1 MSRRSRRPPW
11 AAARPSLRMGR
22 ATGLCCLVGATWT
35 GLPAF
40 SAEPS
45 LPDPNASPAEIGTVV
60 TPTRLRQPLRDVP
73 ASVTVITS
81 DTLRRLGIVR
91 IVDALRLVPG
101 MQITEASGNRIL
113 VNYHG
118 TNNRD
123 PRRLN
128 VLVDG
133 ISVYR
138 PGFSEI
144 YWTQLPVAI
153 EDIERI
159 EVTRSPSS
167 AAYGPNSMMAVVNI
181 VSKHPADVA
190 RGSVVVG
197 AGSLRTTW
205 SHARLAHSFGA
216 TAVHLAGST
225 ERTRGFDQ
233 VDGEPGGHDTTQ
245 ARRLLVRSH
254 TPLGRWAR
262 LDAEAMHVEGTNGIP
277 FKSDFESYPDKHLR
291 DDYVGTTLSMP
302 LSADHEL
309 QLRGTYSKHRLRQAW
324 TVCFPQAAFLPEL
337 FDLWRSHPG
346 YANTVLTGQV
356 PSGGTAADD
365 LLAAQAVAALL
376 RLGPAASQP
385 LCGLVDQ
392 DRIETRADI
401 EVQDTIVFSNRL
413 RMVSGL
419 GARQQRAHS
428 QTFLGGTASSTTYR
442 LFGNV
447 EYKPT
452 ASVGINAGAYAE
464 HERFVGWSWAPRA
477 GISLHL
483 TPTQTLRL
491 AVSKGLRTPDV
502 VDQQAR
508 FTYTVRS
515 TTPGP
520 DGSLTP
526 RFYQSASSS
535 GGLRN
540 EEALATEIGYLLSE
554 PQWGLTLDAKVFEE
568 RLRHLISEA
577 VTVAL
582 FEPTNRNSTTLRG
595 AEVQAS
601 LAWSPTWQAFLNYAY
616 LDNLGATTFWERTQY
631 ARHSG
636 SVGVT
641 HAPGSGW
648 RWSLA
653 WYGASGDGVGE
664 SRYGRTD
671 LALGRRFIA
680 GQARA
685 DASFTLRYLDPRRTT
700 FILSVPVKESFVDDR
715 LQAYAS
721 LKVDF

>member
-1 MSRRSRRPPW
+1 MNRRSGRPLW
-11 AAARPSLRMGR
+11 AAGRPSLRMGR
-22 ATGLCCLVGATWT
+22 ATSVCYLIGAALT
-35 GLPAF
+35 GGPALG
-40 SAEPS
+40 AEPS
-45 LPDPNASPAEIGTVV
+45 LPDPNADPAEVGTVV
-60 TPTRLRQPLRDVP
+60 TPTRLRQPVRDVP
-73 ASVTVITS
+73 ASVTVITA
-81 DTLRRLGIVR
+81 DMLRRLGVVR

-101 MQITEASGNRIL
+101 MQVTEASGNRIL

-153 EDIERI
+153 EDVERI

-181 VSKHPADVA
+181 VSKHPADVE
-190 RGSVVVG
+190 RGSFAVG
-197 AGSLRTTW
+197 AGSLGTTW
-205 SHARLAHSFGA
+205 THARVARSLGA
-216 TAVHLAGST
+216 TAVHLAAST
-225 ERTRGFDQ
+225 ERTRGFDR
-233 VDGEPGGHDTTQ
+233 VDGERGGHDTTK

-254 TPLGRWAR
+254 TQLGPRSR
-262 LDAEAMHVEGTNGIP
+262 LDADAMHVEGTNEIP
-277 FKSDFESYPDKHLR
+277 FKSELESFPDKHLR
-291 DDYVGTTLSMP
+291 DDYLGATLSLQ
-302 LSADHEL
+302 LSAYHEL
-309 QLRGTYSKHRLRQAW
+309 QLRGTYSKHRLRQGW

-337 FDLWRSHPG
+337 FDLWRANPG

-365 LLAAQAVAALL
+365 LLAAQAIAALL
-376 RLGPAASQP
+376 RLGPTASQP

-392 DRIETRADI
+392 DRVEARADI

-413 RMVSGL
+413 RMVSGF
-419 GARQQRAHS
+419 GAREQRAHS

-452 ASVGINAGAYAE
+452 ASVGVNAGAYAE

-491 AVSKGLRTPDV
+491 AVSKGLRTPDI

-515 TTPGP
+515 SSPGP

-535 GGLRN
+535 GSLRN
-540 EEALATEIGYLLSE
+540 EEALATEIGYLLNE

-568 RLRHLISEA
+568 RLKHLISEV

-582 FEPTNRNSTTLRG
+582 FEPTNSNSTTLRG
-595 AEVQAS
+595 AELQAS
-601 LAWSPTWQAFLNYAY
+601 LAWSPAWHAFLHYAF
-616 LDNLGATTFWERTQY
+616 LDNIGATTFWERTQHS
-631 ARHSG
+631 RHSG
-636 SVGVT
+636 SMGIT

-653 WYGASGDGVGE
+653 RYGASGNGVGE

-671 LALGRRFIA
+671 LTLGRRFIA
-680 GQARA
+680 RQARA
-685 DASFTLRYLDPRRTT
+685 DASLTLRYLDHRRTT
-700 FILSVPVKESFVDDR
+700 FILRGPVKQSFVDDR

>member
-1 MSRRSRRPPW
+1 V
-11 AAARPSLRMGR
+11 AVTRPSPLGR
-22 ATGLCCLVGATWT
+22 VTAICSLVGATCT

-45 LPDPNASPAEIGTVV
+45 LPDPNADPAEIATVV

-101 MQITEASGNRIL
+101 MQITETSGNRIL

-181 VSKHPADVA
+181 VSKHPADVE

-197 AGSLRTTW
+197 AGSLGTTW
-205 SHARLAHSFGA
+205 THARLAHSFGA

-233 VDGEPGGHDTTQ
+233 VDGELGGHDTTQ
-245 ARRLLVRSH
+245 ARRLLIRSH
-254 TPLGRWAR
+254 TQLGRTR
-262 LDAEAMHVEGTNGIP
+262 VDTEAMHVEGTNEIP
-277 FKSDFESYPDKHLR
+277 FRSDFESFPDKHLR
-291 DDYVGTTLSMP
+291 DDYLGVTLSKQ
-302 LSADHEL
+302 LSTDHEL
-309 QLRGTYSKHRLRQAW
+309 QLRGTYSKHRLRQGW
-324 TVCFPQAAFLPEL
+324 TACFPQAAFLPEL
-337 FDLWRSHPG
+337 FDLWRANPG
-346 YANTVLTGQV
+346 YATAVIAGQV

-365 LLAAQAVAALL
+365 LLAARAIAALL
-376 RLGPAASQP
+376 RLGSTASQP

-392 DRIETRADI
+392 DRIETRTDI

-413 RMVSGL
+413 RMVSGV
-419 GARQQRAHS
+419 GTREQRAHS

-452 ASVGINAGAYAE
+452 ASVGVNAGAYAE

-491 AVSKGLRTPDV
+491 AASKGLRTPDV

-508 FTYTVRS
+508 FTYTMRATS
-515 TTPGP
+515 PGP

-526 RFYQSASSS
+526 RFFQSASSP

-540 EEALATEIGYLLSE
+540 EETLATEIGYLLNE
-554 PQWGLTLDAKVFEE
+554 PQWGLKLDAKVFEE
-568 RLRHLISEA
+568 RLRHLISQA

-595 AEVQAS
+595 AELQAS
-601 LAWSPTWQAFLNYAY
+601 QAWSPTWQAFLNYAY

-636 SVGVT
+636 SVGIT

-671 LALGRRFIA
+671 LALGRRFVA

-685 DASFTLRYLDPRRTT
+685 DASLTLRCLDKRRTT
-700 FILSVPVKESFVDDR
+700 FIFRGPVKESVVDDR